1 MNGEKTPEP
10 GAKKQN
16 ALALN
21 INNLRMYAMILVL
34 IIVSIF
40 FQIVVP
46 GGIFLSARNLSNL
59 FRQLTITGVIT
70 MGMMK
75 LIISGNFDLAVGS
88 IVALVGGFAAIM
100 QVEYGMSTWLVIPL
114 SLLLGVA
121 LGSWQGFWVAYQR
134 VPSFIVTLGN
144 MMLFRGIYLTV
155 RGGATIQ
162 PMKKDFAAIM
172 TTYIPVEAGVI
183 IGVIAAVAFTL
194 LFLSRRNAQI
204 RYGLTVENIRTTVLK
219 IAIAVVL
226 ITLFVYQMNAFNGIP
241 VSVIIFIGVVLLF
254 YFMTT
259 KTRYSRRVYAIG
271 GNPEAAKLAGIDVK
285 KYVFTLFLI
294 NGALSALSGILLTS
308 RLNAAVIAAGTA
320 YEMDVISAVVVGG
333 VSLSGGKGTVIGVL
347 IGALLIST
355 LGNGMSL
362 LNIDSNVQNIVKG
375 LVLILA
381 VWFDVATQSKS
392 K

>member
-1 MNGEKTPEP
+1 MNGKQTTEP
-10 GAKKQN
+10 SGTKRN
-16 ALALN
+16 VIISN
-21 INNLRMYAMILVL
+21 MNNLRMYAMILVL

-162 PMKKDFAAIM
+162 PMEKDFASIM
-172 TTYIPVEAGVI
+172 TTYIPKEVGLM
-183 IGVIAAVAFTL
+183 IGIVAAVAFTM
-194 LFLSRRNAQI
+194 LFLSRRRSQI
-204 RYGLTVENIRTTVLK
+204 RYGLTVEKFTATILK
-219 IAIAVVL
+219 IVIAIVL
-226 ITLFVYQMNAFNGIP
+226 ITLFIYQMNAFNGIP
-241 VSVIIFIGVVLLF
+241 LSVIIFIGVVLLF

-271 GNPEAAKLAGIDVK
+271 GNLEAAKLAGIDVK
-285 KYVFTLFLI
+285 KYIFSLFII
-294 NGALSALSGILLTS
+294 NGVLSALSGILLTS

-333 VSLSGGKGTVIGVL
+333 VSLSGGKGTVIGVV